1 MSALPLP
8 AAQHGAHAFAQVAW
22 TVCQAEWRALRRSSV
37 AVTAAVLLVVL
48 TLAATLVSWDQM
60 RAVDAER
67 AHLQHEADEQW
78 NAQPDRHPHR
88 VVHYGHYIFR
98 PLSPLAFFDFGV
110 DPYTGHT
117 LYLEGHRQNSANFSD
132 AGQSSVLLRFGQLT
146 PAFVVQTLSPLVI
159 AFLAFG
165 SVARERER
173 GQLRLLIA
181 QGLPGGALLAGKLA
195 SHAVVALLLAGPAL
209 AALAVIAIADPAVRA
224 HAAWMMAGYAAY
236 VVIWALAAV
245 LVSAATPRARDA
257 LLALVGCWIVTVILL
272 PRAMPDLAAAQVPRP
287 TRIETEV
294 AIHQEL
300 AALGDS
306 HNPDDPHFKEFRRRI
321 LAKYGVGRVE
331 DLPVNYGGLLI
342 EEGERLTSALFVR
355 HMHEEFE
362 RQRQQAA
369 IVAAAQFISPVLA
382 LRGLSNALAGTD
394 RASHEH
400 FLLEGEAYRYRMIQA
415 LNGLHVS
422 EVRYQGDRDQRISKS
437 LFQRVPRFAHEPIGL
452 ATVVERHVSPALA
465 VFALWLAVLVGGAWW
480 LARRLERGALS
491 R

>member
-1 MSALPLP
+1 MSATTLQP
-8 AAQHGAHAFAQVAW
+8 ARHGPGSLAQVAW
-22 TVCQAEWRALRRSSV
+22 AVCREEWRALRRSAV
-37 AVTAAVLLVVL
+37 AVTAAVLLLVL
-48 TLAATLVSWDQM
+48 TVAATFVSRDQM

-146 PAFVVQTLSPLVI
+146 PAFVVQTLTPLVI

-173 GQLRLLIA
+173 GQVRLLIA
-181 QGLPGGALLAGKLA
+181 QGLPGSALLAGKLA
-195 SHAVVALLLAGPAL
+195 SHAAVALLLAAPAL
-209 AALAVIAIADPAVRA
+209 AALAAIGLADASVRL

-245 LVSAATPRARDA
+245 LISAAMPRARDA

-272 PRAMPDLAAAQVPRP
+272 PRVMPDVAAALVPRP

-300 AALGDS
+300 AAFGDS
-306 HNPDDPHFKEFRRRI
+306 HNPDDPHYAQFRRKV

-331 DLPVNYGGLLI
+331 DLPVNYGGLVI

-362 RQRQQAA
+362 RQQEQAA

-382 LRGLSNALAGTD
+382 LRRLSNALAGTD
-394 RASHEH
+394 RASHER
-400 FLLEGEAYRYRMIQA
+400 FLLEGEAYRYRMVQA
-415 LNGLHVS
+415 LNGLHVNQ
-422 EVRYQGDRDQRISKS
+422 VRYQDDRDQRISKS
-437 LFQRVPRFAHEPIGL
+437 FFQHLPRFRHEAIPL
-452 ATVVERHVSPALA
+452 ATIVERHVSPALA
-465 VFALWLAVLVGGAWW
+465 VFALWLTVLVGGAWW
-480 LARRLERGALS
+480 LARRLERGA